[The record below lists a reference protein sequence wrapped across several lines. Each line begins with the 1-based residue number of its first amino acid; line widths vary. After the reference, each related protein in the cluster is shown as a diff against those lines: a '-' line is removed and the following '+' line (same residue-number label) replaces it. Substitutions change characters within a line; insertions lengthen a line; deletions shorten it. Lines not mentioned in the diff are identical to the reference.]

1 MRYHLVMGNWKS
13 EKIDKFFIITET
25 NNRDDK
31 IKTVFLNGIPV
42 AHFNFE
48 EVNERKIAVI
58 ALIEQGLCNQK
69 TAGRICGFHRNTVFK
84 ILRTKRILGLDGVLI
99 DERGCKEPYKYI
111 NEVRSH
117 LKKLLR
123 QHPDWSDSDI
133 AELGANDLGIDIS
146 RSAVARIRTEKQN
159 KPVAVPIKSKLLD
172 NEKLAERIEQE
183 VRDNQQLWLSF
194 DSEPELK
201 QKVEEASKEAS
212 PKAET
217 ENKKKFIERLQQGA
231 SCVFAGGFMH
241 HLFLQEIEFRELM
254 CLFPSISESAYQS
267 QDIMGTLFHFINQG
281 IPSIEA
287 LKLINAS
294 ELGMLLIGRTRT
306 PDKVTLRDHLRQM
319 GELNLSSDLIDQFAR
334 QLLEQDR
341 IDREVFFID
350 GHFLPYYG
358 LNVIAKGYFTVRRMA
373 MTCFL

>member
-1 MRYHLVMGNWKS
+1 LRYHLVMGNWKS